1 MSKWAGKYVI
11 GLTGNIGTGKSVVR
25 RMLEHLGAYGID
37 ADALAHRTIGP
48 GAPGYQPVIDYFG
61 RYILSPDGSINRVKL
76 GRLVFNDAKA
86 LTHLEQIVHPL
97 VSQAVDI
104 LVRRSPHN
112 VVVIEAI
119 KLLESELRDQIDT
132 VWVVTVP
139 PEVQLNRLIQERKM
153 TETDALQRIN
163 AQPPQVEKITAADV
177 VILNDGGFVECW
189 QQVASAWKAH
199 VPADAIDTDSDKSVR
214 TSASLRV
221 IRALPRNSDEITAL
235 FNRFSPDKTSHSTE
249 DIMAAFG
256 EKAFLLLYD
265 EDQLRALIGW
275 QVENLV
281 ASTTDFVIDAQIS
294 LETALTTLVK
304 EMEKASKSL
313 QCEVSLIHL
322 PPRLSRFEWLWK
334 SLGYRRTLPENLE
347 TQAWQAAA
355 QSSMQDGTVLYFKKL
370 RTDRILQPI

>member
-61 RYILSPDGSINRVKL
+61 RYILSPDGSVNRVKL
-76 GRLVFNDAKA
+76 GRLVFNDEQA
-86 LTHLEQIVHPL
+86 LLHLEQIVHPL

-104 LVRRSPHN
+104 LVRRSPHK

-139 PEVQLNRLIQERKM
+139 PEIQLARLVQERKM
-153 TETDALQRIN
+153 TEVDALQRIN
-163 AQPPQVEKITAADV
+163 AQPPQEAKLKAADV
-177 VILNDGGFVECW
+177 VIHNDRGFVECW
-189 QQVASAWKAH
+189 QQVSSAWKTH
-199 VPADAIDTDSDKSVR
+199 VPTDAMDTSSDQGAPM
-214 TSASLRV
+214 SASLQV
-221 IRALPRNSDEITAL
+221 MRALPRNADEITAL
-235 FNRFSPDKTSHSTE
+235 FNRFSPDKPDYTSE

-256 EKAFLLLYD
+256 EKAFLLLYA
-265 EDQLRALIGW
+265 EGQLRALVGW

-281 ASTTDFVIDAQIS
+281 ASTTDFVFDSQIS
-294 LETALTTLVK
+294 IETVLTTLVK
-304 EMEKASKSL
+304 EMEKASKTL
-313 QCEVSLIHL
+313 QCEVSLIHI

-334 SLGYRRTLPENLE
+334 SLGYQRTLPEQLE

-355 QSSMQDGTVLYFKKL
+355 QASIQDGTVLYFKKL
-370 RTDRILQPI
+370 RADRILHPI